1 MNDILFTPI
10 RLYDLEVL
18 IKNSVES
25 AIFKS
30 LTDFDSRIESQNEHL
45 TIQEASKFL
54 NLATSTIY
62 SKCSRG
68 QLPYMKKG
76 KKLYFSKDELE
87 NYLKSGKVFTNDEI
101 IENAPNYLQ
110 KKAEQ

>member
-1 MNDILFTPI
+1 
-10 RLYDLEVL
+10 
-18 IKNSVES
+18 
-25 AIFKS
+25 
-30 LTDFDSRIESQNEHL
+30 
-45 TIQEASKFL
+45 
-54 NLATSTIY
+54 
-62 SKCSRG
+62 
-68 QLPYMKKG
+68 MKKG